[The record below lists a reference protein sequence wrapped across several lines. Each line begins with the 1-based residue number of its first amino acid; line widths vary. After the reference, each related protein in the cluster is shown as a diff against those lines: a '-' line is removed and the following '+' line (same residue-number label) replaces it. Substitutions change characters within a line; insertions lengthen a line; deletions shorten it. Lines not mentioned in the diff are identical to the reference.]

1 MQKIFND
8 RFFNFLC
15 KQLHKTL
22 DTLFLTIKLFMQILL
37 TWFFIIFHENFECI
51 PTFTP
56 LNPLT
61 KRLLIPKVL
70 KSDFLPSKISIF
82 MTLSQQHVNNNFFLI
97 KSLTQTCF
105 KLIHIPK
112 IRKWENI
119 FSWLSFI
126 SFCHN
131 IKKKSFRNF
140 LCSHQEATEAS
151 KMKIQVL
158 EKFPL

>member
-1 MQKIFND
+1 MFEEFKFIENDFFFQFLNNFNK
-8 RFFNFLC
+8 NF
-15 KQLHKTL
+15 
-22 DTLFLTIKLFMQILL
+22 
-37 TWFFIIFHENFECI
+37 
-51 PTFTP
+51 TFTP

-131 IKKKSFRNF
+131 IKKKKVFGISFAVIKKP
-140 LCSHQEATEAS
+140 LKHQKWKFKFWKS
-151 KMKIQVL
+151 FHFKMCL
-158 EKFPL
+158 